1 MTPRKND
8 RTSSSSSSFAGET
21 GEAPY
26 ASYGNPVNAPYGSD
40 ATETLAAIGPIARS
54 SVVDAVADRLRDQIL
69 SGRLEAGSRL
79 PSEREFAL
87 ALGVNRLTL
96 RAALA
101 RLEALGLVVTRHGA
115 GTIVASWR
123 ERAGLEALAAL
134 LGSIDPREAAFKE
147 LLTSMLEVRRI
158 IASEAI
164 ALAAERHT
172 PADIEIMVAR
182 AAEQKGRVHDVGAFA
197 RGDIAFERALVRA
210 ARNVGLEL
218 LLNTF
223 ARFPDEQPALVA
235 RLYDRCEDTLAFYPL
250 VIALVQQ
257 GDAAHARQTMRDALL
272 AIDVEWQARNG
283 GPAAAPA
290 ASREPGSREPGSREP
305 GSREPKQPRE
315 PGTKKPK
322 KKRGAR

>member
-8 RTSSSSSSFAGET
+8 RPPTHS
-21 GEAPY
+21 EAT
-26 ASYGNPVNAPYGSD
+26 SYGAD

-79 PSEREFAL
+79 PSEREVAL

-115 GTIVASWR
+115 GTLVASWR
-123 ERAGLEALAAL
+123 ERAGLEALPAL
-134 LGSIDPREAAFKE
+134 LGSIDQREPAYQE

-164 ALAAERHT
+164 ALATERHT
-172 PADIEIMVAR
+172 AADIDIMEAR
-182 AAEQKGRVHDVGAFA
+182 AAEQKGRVHDVVAFA

-223 ARFPDEQPALVA
+223 ARFPDEQPELVA
-235 RLYDRCEDTLAFYPL
+235 RLYDRCEDSLAFYPL
-250 VIALVQQ
+250 VIGLVQAR
-257 GDAAHARQTMRDALL
+257 DPALARQTMRDALL

-283 GPAAAPA
+283 GTTAATGRARASGGSAFEA
-290 ASREPGSREPGSREP
+290 ALAGA
-305 GSREPKQPRE
+305 
-315 PGTKKPK
+315 KKKAK
-322 KKRGAR
+322 KKRGSR